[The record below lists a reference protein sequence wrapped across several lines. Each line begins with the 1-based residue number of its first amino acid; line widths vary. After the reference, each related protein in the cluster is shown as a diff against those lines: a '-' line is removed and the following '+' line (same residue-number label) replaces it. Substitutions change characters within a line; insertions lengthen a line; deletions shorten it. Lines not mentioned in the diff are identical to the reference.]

1 MKKILIILACCT
13 IINVAN
19 ASIKGKGV
27 HFDNSEEFLS
37 AFKNCTP
44 YKPNVF
50 DPKNMDKNKIQVTYF
65 FYHYL
70 FLVVFF
76 MFRVFFIL
84 FLINFLFSDI
94 SINMP
99 F

>member
-37 AFKNCTP
+37 AFKNCTSLETIIYIGNSAKWKKVDIDSGNEMLEKILK
-44 YKPNVF
+44 YKR
-50 DPKNMDKNKIQVTYF
+50 D
-65 FYHYL
+65 
-70 FLVVFF
+70 
-76 MFRVFFIL
+76 
-84 FLINFLFSDI
+84 
-94 SINMP
+94 
-99 F
+99 

>member
-50 DPKNMDKNKIQVTYF
+50 DPKNMDKNKIPEEYGTDN
-65 FYHYL
+65 
-70 FLVVFF
+70 
-76 MFRVFFIL
+76 
-84 FLINFLFSDI
+84 LII
-94 SINMP
+94 KY
-99 F
+99 